1 MTLCVFILYTQDDFV
16 VWEGE
21 ATGKGKDRHLFLFEN
36 KLLLTRKR
44 KSEQPGDL
52 PTYEFRGMINVRFG
66 FVFGILRR
74 NIIELLNQ
82 SYRIIELFYGCEY

>member
-1 MTLCVFILYTQDDFV
+1 MCFKQDDFI

-36 KLLLTRKR
+36 KLILTRKR

-52 PTYEFRGMINVRFG
+52 PTYEFRGMIKVRFG
-66 FVFGILRR
+66 SISSRLRE
-74 NIIELLNQ
+74 N
-82 SYRIIELFYGCEY
+82 